1 VEVHHFVENEIRV
14 GVKSRLNLLA
24 LIIEVALD
32 IETVFES
39 EWFYRVVAVAVE
51 SSIELFAAS
60 IVDHRYSPRICQA
73 AMWALSEWR
82 VVIVAALVC
91 RIIKN

>member
-1 VEVHHFVENEIRV
+1 VEVHHFVKNEICV

-24 LIIEVALD
+24 LIVEVALD
-32 IETVFES
+32 IETVFEA
-39 EWFYRVVAVAVE
+39 EWFYGVVAVTVE

-60 IVDHRYSPRICQA
+60 IVNHRYSPGICQA
-73 AMWALSEWR
+73 SVWALSEWR

>member
-14 GVKSRLNLLA
+14 GVKSGLNLLG
-24 LIIEVALD
+24 LIVEVTLD

-39 EWFYRVVAVAVE
+39 EWFYGVVAVAVE
-51 SSIELFAAS
+51 SSIKLFAAS
-60 IVDHRYSPRICQA
+60 IVNHRYSSRICQA
-73 AMWALSEWR
+73 AMRTLSEWR

-91 RIIKN
+91 RIVKN